1 MLGESCGSNKMQ
13 EARPLVLP
21 LQQQSLKYR
30 QCKYTSSLVF
40 YKALSPALLQ
50 VALPF
55 VGTTSIDIL
64 TLLLEA
70 SYIWGRCDFMTQFSL
85 P

>member
-1 MLGESCGSNKMQ
+1 MFGESFGSTKMQ

-30 QCKYTSSLVF
+30 RCKYTSSLVC

-64 TLLLEA
+64 NLLLKQVTYGGA
-70 SYIWGRCDFMTQFSL
+70 VIS
-85 P
+85 